1 MEADGGG
8 PSIGQGQGDWRVQF
22 RGSVAPEVVQDLE
35 DRPGCQSGKSRSC
48 LWLLADAVDG
58 QVELHPYNPSHE
70 LKKYCD
76 SHGILLQAYCPLG
89 STGTSKP
96 NSCDPALTDV
106 SRLTLAERRGTA
118 GDRRQAFRSNLHHP
132 HLMVRQPGRH
142 RPPQIGHTFT

>member
-1 MEADGGG
+1 MEA
-8 PSIGQGQGDWRVQF
+8 VL
-22 RGSVAPEVVQDLE
+22 A
-35 DRPGCQSGKSRSC
+35 SGKVKAIGVSNFGVPLLQKLSKTWRTVPAVNQVRSRSC